1 MKDVLLRVE
10 KLTISQFDPKQGIG
24 TFILHFSK
32 DKEHQT
38 FEKKYALEH
47 PEPIVQDILKEIKQR
62 GKIEIDDYD
71 DLIGSIFVVRLQDED
86 NVDEKLFHF
95 FSRLCEKAK
104 AMKHMKS
111 HAEYMKLYDEIKIK
125 ELNLVR

>member
-10 KLTISQFDPKQGIG
+10 KLTIRQFDPKQCTG
-24 TFILHFSK
+24 TFVLHFSK
-32 DKEHQT
+32 DNERQT
-38 FEKKYALEH
+38 FEKKYTLDK
-47 PEPIVQDILKEIKQR
+47 PEPIVQDILREIKQR
-62 GKIEIDDYD
+62 GKIEINDYD
-71 DLIGSIFVVRLQDED
+71 DLIGSIFVVRVQDED

-111 HAEYMKLYDEIKIK
+111 HGEYMKLYDEIKIK
-125 ELNLVR
+125 ELRLTP